1 MVAEGSQP
9 ASQSAGL
16 FVKVEV
22 AFAQAFYLFIYL
34 FIYSRPL
41 LLFPT
46 IEITL

>member
-22 AFAQAFYLFIYL
+22 AFAQAFYLFIY
-34 FIYSRPL
+34 SRPL